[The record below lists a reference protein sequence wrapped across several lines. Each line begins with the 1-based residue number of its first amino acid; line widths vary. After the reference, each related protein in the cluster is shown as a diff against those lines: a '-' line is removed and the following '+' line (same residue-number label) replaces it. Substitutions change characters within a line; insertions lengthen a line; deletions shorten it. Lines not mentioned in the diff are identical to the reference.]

1 MIIVWG
7 WRAVTYV
14 LGTGEFFCPRCGG
27 DAPYRHLRLRRW
39 FTFFFIPVIPLE
51 ELGTHIECTRCRTAF
66 TEAVLAAP
74 TLEVLAHHQGLANR
88 AAVAHLASLVR
99 PMGATVEDVALRALA
114 SAPGVRPEYD
124 RQALHVDMQAFAS
137 ADGAATYLR
146 PLAEAITIEGRE
158 AFLRRMS
165 SLVGELPH
173 RVPEMDRAIE
183 LFAGALDISPAHLLG
198 IRQSVAQ
205 GSPTPGVDL

>member
-1 MIIVWG
+1 MIIIWG

-14 LGTGEFFCPRCGG
+14 LGTGQFFCPRCGG

-39 FTFFFIPVIPLE
+39 FTLFFIPVIPLN

-66 TEAVLAAP
+66 TERVLAAP
-74 TLEVLAHHQGLANR
+74 TLEVLAHHQGLAHR
-88 AAVAHLASLVR
+88 AAVAHLASLAG
-99 PMGATVEDVALRALA
+99 PMDAAVEDAALRALA
-114 SAPGVRPEYD
+114 TAPGVRPGYD
-124 RQALHVDMQAFAS
+124 KDALRVDVQAFAS
-137 ADGAATYLR
+137 TDGAATYLR

-158 AFLRRMS
+158 AFLRRIS
-165 SLVGELPH
+165 VLIGELPR

-183 LFAGALDISPAHLLG
+183 LFAGALDISPAHLVG

-205 GSPTPGVDL
+205 GSSTPGADL